1 MIPTP
6 TYSDLTAAI
15 RQFRDERMNP
25 GACDAAQAAELEKLS
40 FCPPND
46 LIICKDGSR
55 SLVGKYTLPDGTE
68 CVLKYYYPKNLA
80 KKINY
85 GLRGSRCMRSWIA
98 ARSFDLLGIPTA
110 TPIMIHEE
118 KRAAGIML
126 KQSFLACRL
135 VPGIPLHHVT
145 DEASLREVAAQLKE
159 AFATMASFRIS
170 HGDLKPNN
178 IIVDTNN
185 RVRFIDLDGA
195 TLLAPENKWRSLW
208 ERDRARFLKNWP
220 TQHPAHEILS
230 GSIKPSNS

>member
-1 MIPTP
+1 MTPTP

-46 LIICKDGSR
+46 LLICKNGSR
-55 SLVGKYTLPDGTE
+55 SLVGKHTLSDGTE

-85 GLRGSRCMRSWIA
+85 ALRGSRAMRSWIA
-98 ARSFDLLGIPTA
+98 ARAFELLKIPTA
-110 TPIMIHEE
+110 GAMMIHEE

-126 KQSFLACRL
+126 KQSFLACQL
-135 VPGIPLHHVT
+135 APGIPLHHVT

-159 AFATMASFRIS
+159 AFATMATYRIS
-170 HGDLKPNN
+170 HGDLKASN
-178 IIVDTNN
+178 IIVDTKH

-195 TLLAPENKWRSLW
+195 AILSARKTWNVLWENDRNRFLRNWPENS
-208 ERDRARFLKNWP
+208 
-220 TQHPAHEILS
+220 PAHQLFSES
-230 GSIKPSNS
+230 MQPA